1 MADAPSDNPLSRAV
15 VALADWVRTHVPSA
29 GVVYSTPTLTT
40 PAAVHTVVTLAPP
53 YVDYLGGESDTP
65 GVVETTCTVDVW
77 IPAAVLEPA
86 VRTAEGVLW
95 ELGLMWDPRTN
106 PDTGTLGSAAAY
118 AIPKETQMALDQE
131 VDDEGKPEGSAWVT
145 VLHTV
150 TVGVRVTSQ
159 EMPAAE

>member
-1 MADAPSDNPLSRAV
+1 MADAPAGNPLSRAV
-15 VALADWVRTHVPSA
+15 VALADWVRRHVPSA
-29 GVVYSTPTLTT
+29 GVVYSTPTLDA
-40 PAAVHTVVTLAPP
+40 PSAVHTIVTLAPP

-77 IPAAVLEPA
+77 VPAAVLEPA

-95 ELGLMWDPRTN
+95 ELGLMWDPRAN

-118 AIPKETQMALDQE
+118 AIPGETQMA
-131 VDDEGKPEGSAWVT
+131 VDAEGDGEGKPDGSVWVT

-150 TVGVRVTSQ
+150 TVGVRVSSQ
-159 EMPAAE
+159 EMPPAE